1 VCAACNYPPVN
12 DRALADLR
20 SLAARDDEL
29 AARAGELRAHDAEA
43 ARIRERAEAID
54 AFFDAYPAEDDLLR
68 AAVREAEAD
77 VARRRGELAK
87 AEAALAESDDPEHA
101 EKAVRRAR
109 DHIAVAESA
118 LLRARSAHDELERA
132 AAELPLELTALEDQA
147 GAHGTRELIAWAA
160 ARHAELFVELGQID
174 MQRERVIRE
183 ANELASMLLG
193 DSTHGSTVA
202 QALAK
207 VVGPLARE

>member
-1 VCAACNYPPVN
+1 V
-12 DRALADLR
+12 DSRALADLR

-29 AARAGELRAHDAEA
+29 LVRAGELRERDREVA
-43 ARIRERAEAID
+43 ALRERAEAIEE
-54 AFFDAYPAEDDLLR
+54 FFARYPAEDDARRGALR
-68 AAVREAEAD
+68 GAEAEI
-77 VARRRGELAK
+77 ARRREELSE
-87 AEAALAESDDPEHA
+87 AEAALAASDDPEHA

-118 LLRARSAHDELERA
+118 LLRARSAHEELELA
-132 AAELPLELTALEDQA
+132 AAELPLELAALEDRA
-147 GAHGTRELIAWAA
+147 GVQGTRALVEWAA
-160 ARHAELFVELGQID
+160 ARHAELFVELGQIAT
-174 MQRERVIRE
+174 QRERVIRE

-193 DSTHGSTVA
+193 ESTHGSTVA